1 MSDEE
6 LPTGV
11 AKRVYKGSSQ
21 NKMLPLVGI
30 RIPRVRLTGIGSGIT
45 LPSPPRMLML
55 MASYILLFWLMAGGI
70 YFMVRNPIA
79 VGSTG
84 SGENADAVFFYP
96 SMNESFIIEGIIAA
110 TLLFIAGIGTVLM
123 YQASL
128 QKLNKSYATKLLVV
142 GFVLAI
148 VSFLTLQYIINI
160 KLGQS

>member
-6 LPTGV
+6 TPTGA
-11 AKRVYKGSSQ
+11 AKRVYKGGSRD
-21 NKMLPLVGI
+21 KMLLGI
-30 RIPRVRLTGIGSGIT
+30 RIPRVRLTGVGSAIA

-84 SGENADAVFFYP
+84 SGDNADAVFFYP

-110 TLLFIAGIGTVLM
+110 TLLFICGIGLVLM
-123 YQASL
+123 YEASL
-128 QKLNKSYATKLLVV
+128 QRMNKNYATKLMVV
-142 GFVLAI
+142 GFVLGI
-148 VSFLTLQYIINI
+148 VGFLALQWIINI
-160 KLGQS
+160 KLGNA

>member
-1 MSDEE
+1 MSDEV
-6 LPTGV
+6 TTSGA
-11 AKRVYKGSSQ
+11 AKKVYKGGSRD
-21 NKMLPLVGI
+21 KMLLGI
-30 RIPRVRLTGIGSGIT
+30 RIPRVRLTGIGSGMT

-84 SGENADAVFFYP
+84 SGDNSDAVFFYP

-110 TLLFIAGIGTVLM
+110 ILLFTAGIGMVLM

-128 QKLNKSYATKLLVV
+128 QKMNKNYASKLMVV
-142 GFVLAI
+142 GFVLGI
-148 VSFLTLQYIINI
+148 LGFLALQWIINI
-160 KLGQS
+160 KLGNA